1 MRGCHRDL
9 RVGSARPLLQTLSQT
24 TAGEAWVL
32 GEGVSLWRRQVTGKR
47 GSVQVEVVP

>member
-1 MRGCHRDL
+1 MRGCHGDL

-32 GEGVSLWRRQVTGKR
+32 GEGVSLWRQVTGKG